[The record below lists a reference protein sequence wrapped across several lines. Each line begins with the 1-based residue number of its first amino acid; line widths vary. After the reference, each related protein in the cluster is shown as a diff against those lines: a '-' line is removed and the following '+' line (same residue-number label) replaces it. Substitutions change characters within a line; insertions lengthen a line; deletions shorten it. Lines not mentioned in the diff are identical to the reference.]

1 MGYRKEVDGRR
12 REGARCP
19 EYLLSLRL
27 RSSFARF
34 LHADGVLFFSAPC
47 GCGKTALAEE
57 LLKGKAVYRLFA
69 GEADFAFPQEEGW
82 DILLIEDFQRL
93 QEDAEQKALC
103 EWIRNYPEKRFV
115 LLSRGTPPGYLMAF
129 QYAGL
134 MQVAG
139 YLCAFV

>member
-1 MGYRKEVDGRR
+1 MSGIFIKPTVAEQFRAFLARGR
-12 REGARCP
+12 
-19 EYLLSLRL
+19 
-27 RSSFARF
+27 
-34 LHADGVLFFSAPC
+34 VLFFSAPC

-93 QEDAEQKALC
+93 QEDAEQKAL
-103 EWIRNYPEKRFV
+103 
-115 LLSRGTPPGYLMAF
+115 SRKTLCAAF
-129 QYAGL
+129 QRHTARLFDGISICRADAG
-134 MQVAG
+134 AG